1 MSRVIKPNKYV
12 NSCKYSSEVTNISKM
27 TRLKTEYVNPAK
39 ATTLSSWLFLKYD
52 MSYKT
57 FARKSKAKKDELRQE
72 YVNETGNTIKG
83 WTHED
88 CNTNHRRGYINEDYF
103 IPITNA
109 RM

>member
-1 MSRVIKPNKYV
+1 MFKEN
-12 NSCKYSSEVTNISKM
+12 E
-27 TRLKTEYVNPAK
+27 EK

-83 WTHED
+83 WTEVD
-88 CNTNHRRGYINEDYF
+88 
-103 IPITNA
+103 
-109 RM
+109 